1 MNQALLAKL
10 AWMIALKRDSL
21 CMRILRAKYKVK
33 NDWLRKNPPKRASS
47 VWKAIEGAK
56 KLIAKGACYLI
67 GDGTFVN
74 AWIDPWIPW
83 VQGFKP
89 KPKDESII
97 QNPLMVSQLIDASC
111 CSWKINLLQELFDPT
126 SVQAIIQIQI
136 SLTPRPD
143 KLIWVLDQK
152 GDFSVNSAYRASHNQ
167 SPSNAPYNVP
177 WQRVWRLR
185 APEGTK
191 MLLWRIGQNA
201 IPTKENIMLR
211 IGKGDP
217 NCVLCGKNIEN
228 CYHLFFKCDG
238 VKALWFASCDG
249 LRSDSIP
256 IFTNEDIVKFIV
268 SPNSFLGVVSSR
280 NKEDNELDSLRMLIT
295 LEAIWFMR
303 NQLLHNASHID
314 IMEASQLI
322 KKRTLEYAKT
332 LSKEKTISK
341 NKSVNGW
348 EVPKDGRIKINV
360 DVAMFENATAL
371 AVVARNK
378 NGKVLKFGLKGMN
391 GALQCKLKL
400 QLYIGQSR

>member
-1 MNQALLAKL
+1 
-10 AWMIALKRDSL
+10 
-21 CMRILRAKYKVK
+21 
-33 NDWLRKNPPKRASS
+33 
-47 VWKAIEGAK
+47 
-56 KLIAKGACYLI
+56 
-67 GDGTFVN
+67 
-74 AWIDPWIPW
+74 
-83 VQGFKP
+83 
-89 KPKDESII
+89 
-97 QNPLMVSQLIDASC
+97 
-111 CSWKINLLQELFDPT
+111 
-126 SVQAIIQIQI
+126 
-136 SLTPRPD
+136 
-143 KLIWVLDQK
+143 
-152 GDFSVNSAYRASHNQ
+152 
-167 SPSNAPYNVP
+167 
-177 WQRVWRLR
+177 
-185 APEGTK
+185 

-303 NQLLHNASHID
+303 NQLLHNAGHID
-314 IMEASQLI
+314 IMKAFQLI

-341 NKSVNGW
+341 NKSVMVG
-348 EVPKDGRIKINV
+348 KLQRMDGLKSMWMLLCLKMPLLWRWWLEIK
-360 DVAMFENATAL
+360 ME
-371 AVVARNK
+371 RC
-378 NGKVLKFGLKGMN
+378 LKFGPKGMN

-400 QLYIGQSR
+400 QLYIGQSS

>member
-10 AWMIALKRDSL
+10 AWMIASKRDSL
-21 CMRILRAKYKVK
+21 CMRILRAKYKVR

-56 KLIAKGACYLI
+56 KLIAKGARYLI

-152 GDFSVNSAYRASHNQ
+152 DDFSGNSAYRASHNQ
-167 SPSNAPYNVP
+167 SPSDAPYNVP

-185 APEGTK
+185 AP
-191 MLLWRIGQNA
+191 
-201 IPTKENIMLR
+201 
-211 IGKGDP
+211 
-217 NCVLCGKNIEN
+217 
-228 CYHLFFKCDG
+228 
-238 VKALWFASCDG
+238 
-249 LRSDSIP
+249 
-256 IFTNEDIVKFIV
+256 
-268 SPNSFLGVVSSR
+268 
-280 NKEDNELDSLRMLIT
+280 
-295 LEAIWFMR
+295 
-303 NQLLHNASHID
+303 
-314 IMEASQLI
+314 
-322 KKRTLEYAKT
+322 
-332 LSKEKTISK
+332 
-341 NKSVNGW
+341 
-348 EVPKDGRIKINV
+348 
-360 DVAMFENATAL
+360 
-371 AVVARNK
+371 
-378 NGKVLKFGLKGMN
+378 
-391 GALQCKLKL
+391 
-400 QLYIGQSR
+400 